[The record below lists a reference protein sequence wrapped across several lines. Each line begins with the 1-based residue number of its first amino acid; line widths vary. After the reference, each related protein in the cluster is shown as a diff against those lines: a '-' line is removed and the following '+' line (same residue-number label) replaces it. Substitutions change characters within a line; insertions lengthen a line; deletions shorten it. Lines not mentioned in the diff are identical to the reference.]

1 MLAAVQVD
9 LVNLLDLNLLQTN
22 EDDEDDGV
30 EMDKSAIT
38 AGDHL
43 QEQPKSLISK

>member
-1 MLAAVQVD
+1 MAIYY
-9 LVNLLDLNLLQTN
+9 LDLGEG
-22 EDDEDDGV
+22 EDEDQGEDDGV